1 MSLSCFPGLH
11 IKSLASAVKIN
22 MSMRSGVRLH
32 RSKPLLTSRQAL
44 SHEMKKPHVLDR
56 GLPASGIEVSG
67 ALLPRGPMSH
77 PDALPLLPG
86 AAAVLVQL
94 APPGAAEGTSQP
106 DGALLPEGAS
116 QREARLES
124 SDEGWRGVAMTGTHA
139 LSRIGVAEPVQH
151 HVISHQEE

>member
-1 MSLSCFPGLH
+1 M
-11 IKSLASAVKIN
+11 
-22 MSMRSGVRLH
+22 
-32 RSKPLLTSRQAL
+32 
-44 SHEMKKPHVLDR
+44 
-56 GLPASGIEVSG
+56 SG
-67 ALLPRGPMSH
+67 ALLARGPMSH
-77 PDALPLLPG
+77 PDALALPPG
-86 AAAVLVQL
+86 AAAALVQL